1 MGEDGVCRNENR
13 LVQATWLGALYGST
27 GLCALAVAAVFAF
40 LLYFAAPVFWADNAG
55 SVLSL
60 AWRPLDGS
68 FGILSMAAA
77 SLALAVSAMLV
88 AMPAGI
94 GICCFTCGLGPP
106 MAARLVLGLVRF
118 MTSIPTVVYGFVSV
132 FALTPIIQAVFR
144 GSSGFCWL
152 TAGLT
157 LSLLVLPTVVLLL
170 EGPLRDAWEHTALAA
185 SALGLDASRTL
196 LHVALPRARR
206 SIAAAAVL
214 GFSRAIGDTLIAL
227 MLAGNAPQLPLSPL
241 DSIRTLTAH
250 IALVVSTESGSRAYN
265 SLFAAGLLLLGAATA
280 VNLILRR
287 LLRKTA

>member
-1 MGEDGVCRNENR
+1 MGEDGVCHGESGFAR
-13 LVQATWLGALYGST
+13 AAWLGALYGST
-27 GLCALAVAAVFAF
+27 ALCALAVAAVFAF
-40 LLYFAAPVFWADNAG
+40 LSYFAAPVFVAGKAG
-55 SVLSL
+55 SVLSF

-88 AMPAGI
+88 ALPAGV
-94 GICCFTCGLGPP
+94 GICCFICGLGPSP
-106 MAARLVLGLVRF
+106 VARVVLGLVRF

-132 FALTPIIQAVFR
+132 FALTPLIQAAFR
-144 GSSGFCWL
+144 DSSGFCWL

-157 LSLLVLPTVVLLL
+157 LSLLVLPTVVLLM
-170 EGPLRDAWEHTALAA
+170 EGPLRAAWERTELTAA
-185 SALGLDASRTL
+185 ALGLDASRTL
-196 LHVALPRARR
+196 LHVALPLARR
-206 SIAAAAVL
+206 AIAAAAVL
-214 GFSRAIGDTLIAL
+214 GFSRAIGDTLIPL

-265 SLFAAGLLLLGAATA
+265 SLFAAGLLLLGTATA
-280 VNLILRR
+280 VNLTLRA

>member
-1 MGEDGVCRNENR
+1 MREDGVRRRGSR
-13 LVQATWLGALYGST
+13 LGRAAWLGTLSGSAA
-27 GLCALAVAAVFAF
+27 LCALAVAAVFVF
-40 LLYFAAPVFWADNAG
+40 LLYFAAPVFVAGKAD

-88 AMPAGI
+88 ALPAGI
-94 GICCFTCGLGPP
+94 GICCFACGLGPP
-106 MAARLVLGLVRF
+106 TVARLLLGLVRF

-132 FALTPIIQAVFR
+132 FALTPIIQAAFR
-144 GSSGFCWL
+144 DCSGFCWL

-157 LSLLVLPTVVLLL
+157 LSLLVLPTVVLLV
-170 EGPLRDAWEHTALAA
+170 EGPLRAAWERTELTAA
-185 SALGLDASRTL
+185 ALGLDAARAS
-196 LHVALPRARR
+196 LHVALPLVRR
-206 SIAAAAVL
+206 VIAAAAVL
-214 GFSRAIGDTLIAL
+214 GFSRAMGDTLIPL

-250 IALVVSTESGSRAYN
+250 IALVVSTESGSHAYN
-265 SLFAAGLLLLGAATA
+265 SLFAAGLLLLGTATA
-280 VNLILRR
+280 VNLTVRC